1 MIDDFIVIG
10 FFMAVGFVL
19 CKAIDRAKRFFKG
32 RG

>member
-10 FFMAVGFVL
+10 FFMAVGFLL
-19 CKAIDRAKRFFKG
+19 CKGIDRVKKFFRE